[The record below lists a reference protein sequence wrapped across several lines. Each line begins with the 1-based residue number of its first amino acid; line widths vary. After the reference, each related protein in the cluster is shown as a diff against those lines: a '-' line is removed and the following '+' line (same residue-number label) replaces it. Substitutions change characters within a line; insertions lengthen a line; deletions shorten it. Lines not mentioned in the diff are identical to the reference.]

1 MATLRADL
9 ESARVRETRGEEKI
23 EQLSSSLRASEAERQ
38 SLLQELDYNVQTR
51 EQRVGN
57 LQKVFEMAV

>member
-23 EQLSSSLRASEAERQ
+23 EQLSSSLRASEEERQ